1 MVWKLSSV
9 SVVRGSGVGVVLH
22 NRSRFD
28 VGGWG
33 ILGSPT
39 RLLERGSSSELL
51 SLGSVNHPLRW
62 AVVVSW
68 VLRPEMEQGF
78 VQAKPVLR
86 LSWFSVEN
94 QVSRSFVQVFLLLVL
109 GMPLFKAEDVLSKAS
124 RFRLQG
130 LAMEHRYLAYLFILS
145 YESQ

>member
-22 NRSRFD
+22 SRSRF
-28 VGGWG
+28 VVSGWG

-39 RLLERGSSSELL
+39 RLLDKGSSSELL
-51 SLGSVNHPLRW
+51 LSELLLSGSVNHPLRL

-78 VQAKPVLR
+78 V
-86 LSWFSVEN
+86 SS
-94 QVSRSFVQVFLLLVL
+94 
-109 GMPLFKAEDVLSKAS
+109 
-124 RFRLQG
+124 
-130 LAMEHRYLAYLFILS
+130 
-145 YESQ
+145 